1 MEILVDG
8 HAVWLP
14 AALLLGAGVG
24 VIAGMFGVG
33 GGFLLIPLMHALLGV
48 PLPQAVG
55 AGLCTTMANATGAFL
70 RYRRMGQAELRF
82 DVMLLGGSL
91 LGVDAGI
98 RLLGVLGRSPITV
111 TLGGRALELLPLVV
125 TGSYA
130 VLFVVVAVLLWHR
143 DGGSDTG
150 PVRPGPLARIAWPPL
165 VDLPT
170 AGIARSSGP
179 FIGLIGLGNGLLSG
193 FLGIGGGVLL
203 IPIMLYGFGFSMRK
217 SAGTGIVVIVASAV
231 LGTFQHARL
240 GNVHLGLSAA
250 MMVSSAL
257 AAQAGATLTGTLPA
271 VWVRRTLAVVLVLTL
286 SALVLKL

>member
-1 MEILVDG
+1 MEILVAG

-24 VIAGMFGVG
+24 LIAGMFGVG

-82 DVMLLGGSL
+82 DLMLVGSSL

-98 RLLGVLGRSPITV
+98 RLLGVLERSPMTV
-111 TLGGRALELLPLVV
+111 TLGGRTLEILPLTV
-125 TGSYA
+125 TAAYA
-130 VLFVVVAVLLWHR
+130 ALFVVVAVLLWLR

-150 PVRPGPLARIAWPPL
+150 PARPGPLARVAWPPL

-170 AGIARSSGP
+170 AGVARVSGP
-179 FIGLIGLGNGLLSG
+179 LVGLIGLANGLLSG

-203 IPIMLYGFGFSMRK
+203 IPIMLYGFGFGMRK
-217 SAGTGIVVIVASAV
+217 CAGTGIVVILASAL
-231 LGTFQHARL
+231 LGTVQHARL

-250 MMVSSAL
+250 VMVSSAL
-257 AAQAGATLTGTLPA
+257 AAQVGATLTGVLPA
-271 VWVRRTLAVVLVLTL
+271 VWVRRSLAVVLVLTL
-286 SALVLKL
+286 GALVLEL